1 MTFTV
6 GDTARLKSGGPL
18 MTIEEIKP
26 EGITCTWFD
35 DKNKLQ
41 KCLLKPVVL
50 EADDGSFH
58 VS

>member
-1 MTFTV
+1 
-6 GDTARLKSGGPL
+6 

-41 KCLLKPVVL
+41 KCLFKPVVL